1 MVDVGFV
8 SKLSYHAKAKGMR
21 ERERERGE
29 ATWKS
34 YSTEWRNDRLIRR
47 SSLIGIWTN
56 DTVSSAPHR
65 EDFVLTRSIRL
76 AFKENQDFHVN
87 A

>member
-34 YSTEWRNDRLIRR
+34 YSTEWRKDSPYDLVARADQTVLVDRYM
-47 SSLIGIWTN
+47 
-56 DTVSSAPHR
+56 D
-65 EDFVLTRSIRL
+65 E
-76 AFKENQDFHVN
+76 
-87 A
+87 